1 MVKAERMEDHG
12 YRTAAVQLGGDMTIT
27 TCDKCGKQI
36 NGLEIKKLTVVINQA
51 IGGIDADLCTNCV
64 ADLRDWLR
72 KPTNKKDEG

>member
-1 MVKAERMEDHG
+1 MVQNVWVEG
-12 YRTAAVQLGGDMTIT
+12 YSYKSAAVQLGGDMTIT

-36 NGLEIKKLTVVINQA
+36 NGLEIKKLTVVINQV